1 MGAVVFRPQPK
12 HQYQQKPN
20 TSTLFR
26 PAVTLRSLQPKS
38 QSIPPPTLSPV
49 ATAIDLEGPL
59 LLLLLLFCCQVVS
72 NSFAMPGTVA
82 HQAPLSMGSPR
93 QEYWNG
99 LPFPSPGGSSRPRIQ
114 TRVSALAGGFFT
126 TEPPGKPRG
135 TIAQCQIP
143 KRESAWA
150 ILAPGEIATIVLVA
164 VGSYG
169 DTFILQPIW
178 ERQAP

>member
-1 MGAVVFRPQPK
+1 MFSDLSPSTSIS
-12 HQYQQKPN
+12 QQKPN

-26 PAVTLRSLQPKS
+26 PAVTLRYLEPKS
-38 QSIPPPTLSPV
+38 QSIPLPTLSPV

-99 LPFPSPGGSSRPRIQ
+99 LPFPSPGGLPDPGFKP
-114 TRVSALAGGFFT
+114 VSQHWQAVSLPLSLQGSPEGPLPSVKF
-126 TEPPGKPRG
+126 
-135 TIAQCQIP
+135 P
-143 KRESAWA
+143 KES
-150 ILAPGEIATIVLVA
+150 LHGP
-164 VGSYG
+164 S
-169 DTFILQPIW
+169 
-178 ERQAP
+178 

>member
-1 MGAVVFRPQPK
+1 MFSDLSPSTSIS
-12 HQYQQKPN
+12 QQKPN

-49 ATAIDLEGPL
+49 STAIDLEGPL

-99 LPFPSPGGSSRPRIQ
+99 LPFPSPGGLPDPGFKP
-114 TRVSALAGGFFT
+114 VSQHWQAVSLPLSLQGSPEGPLPSVKF
-126 TEPPGKPRG
+126 
-135 TIAQCQIP
+135 P
-143 KRESAWA
+143 KES
-150 ILAPGEIATIVLVA
+150 LHGP
-164 VGSYG
+164 S
-169 DTFILQPIW
+169 
-178 ERQAP
+178 